1 MKHLTAIALLLLI
14 AYGVFAASAQAA
26 VDSSA
31 HCRVRVADGTT
42 GSGTL
47 VFKGQN
53 VAYVLTCH
61 HVFDEC
67 KSQIVCSFQD
77 GESFYGRL
85 KKENGNDDLSVI
97 AIRPPRL
104 VPVPIGDP
112 AKATSITVCGFG
124 PNAGFRASTGRVI
137 GQTMA
142 QGSTCPTWIVNTP
155 VRPGDSGGAALDQQG
170 RIVGV
175 VWGTLDGNTYIMSST
190 AFNQILKTQCGGGSC
205 YGGGCS
211 GGSCYGG
218 SCGQPYYGGGCQGGQ
233 CYPMPQNQPSRQCG
247 PIQPAPQPGDDEPI
261 TAAPPVAPPIANQPI
276 APAQPPAPTIDAQAL
291 KQQIDKTIELH
302 LRMVEIMQSDH
313 TLLVNIDKRPGCNCQ
328 PTDLTGINAKL
339 DALTK
344 ANTDLVVF
352 LKEYA
357 SKQPVLPAPD
367 KPAAPVGAHRLYLR
381 AVPLN

>member
-137 GQTMA
+137 GQTLGRIRQA
-142 QGSTCPTWIVNTP
+142 PCPTWIVKYLP
-155 VRPGDSGGAALDQQG
+155 VPTRRTISAIRLRHHSSFSNG
-170 RIVGV
+170 RIGRRRMGNAGRKHLHHV
-175 VWGTLDGNTYIMSST
+175 VHRM
-190 AFNQILKTQCGGGSC
+190 QCRS
-205 YGGGCS
+205 
-211 GGSCYGG
+211 
-218 SCGQPYYGGGCQGGQ
+218 
-233 CYPMPQNQPSRQCG
+233 
-247 PIQPAPQPGDDEPI
+247 
-261 TAAPPVAPPIANQPI
+261 
-276 APAQPPAPTIDAQAL
+276 
-291 KQQIDKTIELH
+291 
-302 LRMVEIMQSDH
+302 
-313 TLLVNIDKRPGCNCQ
+313 
-328 PTDLTGINAKL
+328 
-339 DALTK
+339 
-344 ANTDLVVF
+344 
-352 LKEYA
+352 
-357 SKQPVLPAPD
+357 
-367 KPAAPVGAHRLYLR
+367 
-381 AVPLN
+381 